1 MSDLP
6 HIYNTFQNKDDVL
19 LRAIIVGTLHS
30 FRDKIYWYNVIN
42 SEKTKVEVPFYFT
55 VAGSER
61 FLSDIFLNE
70 YKLDKEGQ
78 ASEGLYNKYPRAH
91 VSLNTISIQEEYLT
105 NKFTRANFLKQT
117 EDGEVLQYNAEYI
130 LMPLKMDMS
139 ITIFV
144 DSLVD
149 IFKCMQ
155 ATMENLYKNVYYYV
169 DTFGIKIP
177 CHFFIPESL
186 EKERPME
193 FSFTDKKEIKVTFD
207 IEVHADYPLFKQDTE
222 IFAGNNMSKIIY
234 KVNAVDSPTPASR
247 QEPANAKDSRGT
259 TYKVTKDLW
268 PTGNNKGSFYPNEGS
283 E

>member
-19 LRAIIVGTLHS
+19 IRAILVGTLHA
-30 FRDKIYWYNVIN
+30 FKDKLYWHNVVN

-78 ASEGLYNKYPRAH
+78 STEGPYNKYPRAH
-91 VSLNTISIQEEYLT
+91 VSMESFAIQEEYLT
-105 NKFTRANFLKQT
+105 NKFIRADFLEQT
-117 EDGEVLQYNAEYI
+117 EDGEVKQYNAEFQN
-130 LMPLKMDMS
+130 MPLKIDMQV
-139 ITIFV
+139 TVFV
-144 DSLVD
+144 DSIVD

-155 ATMENLYKNVYYYV
+155 ATMENMYKNVYYYV
-169 DTFGIKIP
+169 DVFNIKVP

-186 EKERPME
+186 DKERPMN
-193 FSFTDKKEIKVTFD
+193 FSFSDKKEIKVTFN
-207 IEVHADYPLFKQDTE
+207 IEVHADYPLFKQDTKL
-222 IFAGNNMSKIIY
+222 FAGNNMNRIIY
-234 KVNAVDSPTPASR
+234 TVKTTDTSETATRENPAD
-247 QEPANAKDSRGT
+247 AKNSRGT
-259 TYKVTKDLW
+259 GFEVTKSTW
-268 PTGNNKGSFYPNEGS
+268 PTGNNDSNFYPDEES